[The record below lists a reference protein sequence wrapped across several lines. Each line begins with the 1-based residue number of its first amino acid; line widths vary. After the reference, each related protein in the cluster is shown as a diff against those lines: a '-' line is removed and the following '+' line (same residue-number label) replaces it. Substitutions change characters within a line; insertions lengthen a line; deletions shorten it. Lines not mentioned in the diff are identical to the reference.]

1 MATPDEVNTANEEYV
16 SILSQLSGKYK
27 DIIDKQKELAS
38 HLSTLQS
45 AQENLQRAMAAEA
58 AGLKQYTDVEGK
70 QKRIRTRTLIG
81 LESLAATQTQL
92 YLSQL
97 QSLTRVIQDR
107 VNLEEEAYL
116 MDAQF
121 ELAKQQINSAMG
133 FNRLTSVLKTVEE
146 KSKLFAANIPGVK
159 MLIFGEI
166 LMRAGEALMKL
177 RDTIYRTQEKLGVT
191 FDTSIS
197 ALAGAYTNVITS
209 YFSKGPQLKVE
220 DTISA
225 INAYQKEFGTIL
237 TRGAAQDI
245 AQSSKSFGTS
255 VEIFVRAQRAFLGA
269 GGLANQAKLQSQFI
283 TQFRNAGLTANQALT
298 FAANNANLVAIAGV
312 KYADSLA
319 RAAANAQR
327 IGVSLNKTEQFA
339 DNLVGNF
346 EGALEN
352 FAELNAMGFNIDF
365 NKLAQVAGTGT
376 PEEVQKE
383 LSAQFGGNQQLLNE
397 LQRNRFLKVS
407 LERDLGLDIGEITRL
422 AKGEEA
428 LPAEKTQEEKIQ
440 DGINQGIIKGLGP
453 LLTGIGGLVSVVNP
467 QTLALIAN
475 TAALVANTVA
485 MGSSGM
491 FGNLGKLLG
500 MGTLATAGM
509 VGGAYEYNRGVEAA
523 AAGRTTEGAIKGGL
537 GGAAFG
543 AGLLSAAL
551 ITAGI
556 LGIPFTAGTSTALV
570 AAGAGLGGGVGAYSA
585 VQQGKQKQAQ
595 PVDDFISPP
604 GYGSRALLLNNKDTV
619 MAGTKLLS
627 AGTLTSPMTA
637 QQQAP
642 AVTNTVNVDM
652 SKLEAKLDRLA
663 SAFAGIKIEMDGNT
677 VGRVSLN
684 ARSPMDRLSVVG

>member
-70 QKRIRTRTLIG
+70 QKRISTRTLIG

-97 QSLTRVIQDR
+97 QSLTKVIQDR

-225 INAYQKEFGTIL
+225 INEYQKEFGTIL

-475 TAALVANTVA
+475 TAALVANTA
-485 MGSSGM
+485 TMGSSGM
-491 FGNLGKLLG
+491 FGKLLG
-500 MGTLATAGM
+500 GTAGRVGVGAAGLTVGVGSAM
-509 VGGAYEYNRGVEAA
+509 AGRELVEQGNTKTGMGLGLLGGAAGGLLLASALAPFTGGASLALYGGLAA
-523 AAGRTTEGAIKGGL
+523 AGGL
-537 GGAAFG
+537 GGLRYAASG
-543 AGLLSAAL
+543 MKSEEG
-551 ITAGI
+551 
-556 LGIPFTAGTSTALV
+556 
-570 AAGAGLGGGVGAYSA
+570 
-585 VQQGKQKQAQ
+585 
-595 PVDDFISPP
+595 DDVISSP
-604 GYGSRALLLNNKDTV
+604 GYGSRVLVTPTETISLNNKDTV

-627 AGTLTSPMTA
+627 AGALTSPMTA

>member
-70 QKRIRTRTLIG
+70 QKRISTRTLNG
-81 LESLAATQTQL
+81 LESEAARLTQL

-97 QSLTRVIQDR
+97 QSLTNVIEDR
-107 VNLEEEAYL
+107 VALEEEAYKINEEINNEIKGRYREAL
-116 MDAQF
+116 KKSTEQLEKSLGVSPVVSTVGNIASDVAKAKGATQKVIAGLSGAAGAFTSLRAAAEETQKKLGTTLGTATTQLAQAQL
-121 ELAKQQINSAMG
+121 EAINSLSTPGAKVSADEIIDA
-133 FNRLTSVLKTVEE
+133 T
-146 KSKLFAANIPGVK
+146 AAFK
-159 MLIFGEI
+159 E
-166 LMRAGEALMKL
+166 
-177 RDTIYRTQEKLGVT
+177 
-191 FDTSIS
+191 
-197 ALAGAYTNVITS
+197 
-209 YFSKGPQLKVE
+209 
-220 DTISA
+220 
-225 INAYQKEFGTIL
+225 EFGTIL
-237 TRGAAQDI
+237 DPGEARKI
-245 AQSSKSFGTS
+245 AQEAKALGVSAASFVQARRSFLATGDVARTQS
-255 VEIFVRAQRAFLGA
+255 IFTQTFVRA
-269 GGLANQAKLQSQFI
+269 
-283 TQFRNAGLTANQALT
+283 GLTQAQAFE
-298 FAANNANLVAIAGV
+298 FAAKNANLVAIAGT
-312 KYADSLA
+312 KYADALA
-319 RAAANAQR
+319 RAAANATR
-327 IGVSLNKTEQFA
+327 IGVSLSATERFA
-339 DNLVGNF
+339 DTLVGNF

-352 FAELNAMGFNIDF
+352 FAELSAMGFNIDF

-383 LSAQFGGNQQLLNE
+383 LAAQFGGNQQLLNE

-422 AKGEEA
+422 AKGEGA
-428 LPAEKTQEEKIQ
+428 VPVEKTQAEQSQEALQ
-440 DGINQGIIKGLGP
+440 SATLKGADAAMATTAAILS
-453 LLTGIGGLVSVVNP
+453 LIGSLEP
-467 QTLALIAN
+467 N
-475 TAALVANTVA
+475 TAATILNTA
-485 MGSSGM
+485 ATGGM
-491 FGNLGKLLG
+491 LGNLGKLLG

-523 AAGRTTEGAIKGGL
+523 SAGRTTEGAIKGGL

-556 LGIPFTAGTSTALV
+556 LGIPFTAGTSTTLV

-604 GYGSRALLLNNKDTV
+604 GYGSRALLLNNNDTV

-627 AGTLTSPMTA
+627 AGALTSPMTA